1 MKINEILKNLKV
13 KGRYHWVDL
22 TSGDFSCRLTVSMGD
37 NYALRIGEDTKVYK
51 IDKLPLS
58 LTDDFEIVNQ
68 SIVKPRK
75 VYEEKEVDDVGL

>member
-1 MKINEILKNLKV
+1 MKINEVLKILEI

-22 TSGDFSCRLTVSMGD
+22 TSGDFRCRLGLSMNGT
-37 NYALRIGEDTKVYK
+37 YALRIGEDTKVYK

-68 SIVKPRK
+68 SIVKPKK
-75 VYEEKEVDDVGL
+75 VYEEKEVDSGL